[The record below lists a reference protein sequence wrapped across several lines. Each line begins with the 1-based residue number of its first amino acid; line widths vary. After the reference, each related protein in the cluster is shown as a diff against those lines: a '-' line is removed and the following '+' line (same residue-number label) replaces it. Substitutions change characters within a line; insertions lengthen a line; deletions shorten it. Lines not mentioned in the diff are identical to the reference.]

1 MKRESRDRGVAV
13 SILNMAQA
21 INQALDQ
28 SLASDSRV
36 LVLGEDVGRAGGVF
50 RVTDGLQERYGEHRV
65 VDAPVAESGIVGA
78 AFGLAVGGMR
88 PVAELQFMGFSY
100 PAYDQVISHVSRI
113 RNRSRHRFT
122 APLVMRVPYG
132 GGIGAAE
139 HHSESAEAIYAHIP
153 GLKVVVPSSPHDAKG
168 LLVSAIEDPDPVVF
182 LEPIR
187 LYRAIKQEVPAD
199 RYTVPIGEARVARSG
214 EDVTVVAWGSMLRE
228 ASLAADLLEE
238 SGIDAEVLDLRSLV
252 PLDVDALVSSVEKTH
267 RAVIVHEAPR
277 TAGMAGELIALI
289 QERALYSLEAPVV
302 RVTGWDTV
310 FPLKRSE
317 DLYLPNPERI
327 ARAVREVIAA

>member
-1 MKRESRDRGVAV
+1 MTL
-13 SILNMAQA
+13 LNMAQA

-28 SLASDSRV
+28 AMAADPRV
-36 LVLGEDVGRAGGVF
+36 LILGEDVGRTGGVF
-50 RVTDGLQERYGEHRV
+50 RVTDGLQDRHGEDRV
-65 VDAPVAESGIVGA
+65 VDTPVAESGIVGT

-88 PVAELQFMGFSY
+88 PVAEMQFMGFSY

-122 APLVMRVPYG
+122 APLVIRIPYG

-153 GLKVVVPSSPHDAKG
+153 GVKVVVPGSPRDAKG
-168 LLVSAIEDPDPVVF
+168 LLLEAILDPDPVVF

-187 LYRAIKQEVPAD
+187 LYRAIKEEVPD
-199 RYTVPIGEARVARSG
+199 ESYTITIGESRVIRPG

-228 ASLAADLLEE
+228 ARLSADLLEE
-238 SGIDAEVLDLRSLV
+238 DGIDAEVLDLRSLV
-252 PLDVDALVSSVEKTH
+252 PLDVDGLISSVEKTG
-267 RAVIVHEAPR
+267 RAVVVHEAPH
-277 TAGMAGELIALI
+277 TAGLAGEVIAVI
-289 QERALYSLEAPVV
+289 QERALYSLEAPVA

-317 DLYLPNPERI
+317 HLYLPTAQSI
-327 ARAVREVIAA
+327 ARWVQRVMAA